1 MSQTLEAP
9 DLHRWLARLSPAQE
23 QHLRTIIRSD
33 DELPDVVDIADDLDD
48 DPCGPVDESVP
59 DEFLKLIG
67 SITDAL
73 VQIDT
78 KGYADVYQGTDRE
91 VRKVGI
97 AVIGRG
103 TVRVRWV

>member
-33 DELPDVVDIADDLDD
+33 DELPDVVDIADDPAD
-48 DPCGPVDESVP
+48 DPCGPGPVDESVP

-67 SITDAL
+67 SITDAPG
-73 VQIDT
+73 DW
-78 KGYADVYQGTDRE
+78 GANASRYARQRAQDKHERE
-91 VRKVGI
+91 SREWR
-97 AVIGRG
+97 ARP
-103 TVRVRWV
+103 